1 MGELLKH
8 ELHAGGFLGM
18 PHQALIFVAIAKRN
32 DSTIPQ
38 AFCGPLLHLVSGTI
52 RRHFPFKL
60 GKVEEDVSEQSS
72 HGMVCIKTLGDRHK
86 LRPVA
91 VE

>member
-1 MGELLKH
+1 
-8 ELHAGGFLGM
+8 M
-18 PHQALIFVAIAKRN
+18 PDQTLIFVAIAKRN

-38 AFCGPLLHLVSGTI
+38 AFRGPLLHLVSGTI

-60 GKVEEDVSEQSS
+60 GEVEKDVSQQSS
-72 HGMVCIKTLGDRHK
+72 HRMVRIKALGNRYE
-86 LRPVA
+86 LRAVA